1 MATLQH
7 GYVNIA
13 LRLGDPSLQLKVDY
27 TVPLFD
33 SGVLTMLQTVDKD
46 NSRNSNNSG
55 SVYALASL
63 QL

>member
-1 MATLQH
+1 
-7 GYVNIA
+7 
-13 LRLGDPSLQLKVDY
+13 
-27 TVPLFD
+27 
-33 SGVLTMLQTVDKD
+33 VLTMLQTVDKD